1 MKKETTTTKEL
12 NKKKRILSMV
22 KDIET
27 DNIIDYLYVLVEDA
41 WKCEVIEQWNKRE
54 KENAETSAL

>member
-27 DNIIDYLYVLVEDA
+27 DNIIDYIYVLVEDA

-54 KENAETSAL
+54 KENAETTAI